1 MKIACEHVST
11 WNAGRY
17 TVVSDSYFTKE
28 TCPTEQLSEQTVG
41 MLCNAGTT
49 LSPLY
54 ANVENETAKPNI
66 KI

>member
-28 TCPTEQLSEQTVG
+28 TRPTEQLSEQSV
-41 MLCNAGTT
+41 CYVT
-49 LSPLY
+49 LALHLVLY
-54 ANVENETAKPNI
+54 MQMSKMKPQNQI
-66 KI
+66 